1 MAELKKKIL
10 IVEDEGAMVT
20 ALQDKLTYEGFVV
33 VSAGDGLDGLGMAQK
48 EKPDLILLDIL
59 MPEMDGMTML
69 KKLRASDWG
78 RDIPVIILTNL
89 NPADHLSEGAKEFL
103 DPGYFL
109 VKTEWTLDQVVQ
121 KVRER
126 LGVSK

>member
-33 VSAGDGLDGLGMAQK
+33 VSARDGLDGLGVAQK